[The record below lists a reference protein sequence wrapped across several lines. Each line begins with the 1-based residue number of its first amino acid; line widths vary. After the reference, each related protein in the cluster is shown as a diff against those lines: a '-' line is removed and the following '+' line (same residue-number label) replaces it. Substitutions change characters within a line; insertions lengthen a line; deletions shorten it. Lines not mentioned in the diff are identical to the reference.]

1 MTTTT
6 ALIVN
11 ALLMAGIVGGLA
23 AVVRL
28 ALRLPDGERSETL
41 HPSQPLGLDLV
52 VPEAEEPTL
61 ARAA

>member
-6 ALIVN
+6 ALILN

-28 ALRLPDGERSETL
+28 GLRLSDRERSETL
-41 HPSQPLGLDLV
+41 HPSQPLPIELV
-52 VPEAEEPTL
+52 APEPAEPSL

>member
-6 ALIVN
+6 ALILN

-23 AVVRL
+23 AVIRL
-28 ALRLPDGERSETL
+28 GLRLPAGERSETL
-41 HPSQPLGLDLV
+41 HPSQPLALELV
-52 VPEAEEPTL
+52 APEVREPRL